1 MYAILRVPHRV
12 SCACHAMPCVPSTLP
27 RTTFAIAAP
36 ADAQKHETT
45 LILLD
50 QKSIKDIR
58 FTVSKEFW
66 RGYPFYNTLPARVM
80 GTFEQWGLTSKLIPY
95 ITWDDG
101 QRDTALSMCDL
112 LAADFQFELYADG
125 RSKPKANARR
135 LLAGG
140 AGIGTAAAEDD
151 EAVADGDQPST
162 ISVPYQVGRAEH
174 TQVWTKR
181 APEGI
186 REDVRGTDR
195 VRATIKGRSLSEY
208 NTPFKMFANVALPK
222 PFMQK
227 MWGEDGYIN
236 QRLDGQGNNFDH
248 RKTSVSEGVK
258 FYCYMLAIAN
268 NPGRPIRAMFNESND
283 KGEKVT
289 TPAPAYG
296 RFGMGEHRFLHLMK
310 LAAFMYDV
318 EQADL
323 DHADPWRF
331 CNLAIECHN
340 QHWNDIYE
348 PSWLIV
354 LDELMCPDTRKE
366 GDKETDIP
374 FTSSVPRKP
383 KDIGAEVKCTADGES
398 GPIIRCELALKY
410 KRRAGQARV
419 TEPYRAEWGATS
431 AQCLRL
437 TEPWHRT
444 GRAVGGDAHFTSVDS
459 LEAMSEHVSAALT
472 PTMPVL
478 TSLPAWQGLY
488 GFGDCKTITDRFP
501 ADELKAMVGP
511 ESGDWAVISSTMAN
525 GKLIYGLGH
534 RRGPAVEFM

>member
-174 TQVWTKR
+174 MPPPHITTHIHRWSMRRRRMRIPPCQSRMLPVGWAETAR
-181 APEGI
+181 S
-186 REDVRGTDR
+186 V
-195 VRATIKGRSLSEY
+195 ATVV
-208 NTPFKMFANVALPK
+208 M
-222 PFMQK
+222 
-227 MWGEDGYIN
+227 
-236 QRLDGQGNNFDH
+236 H
-248 RKTSVSEGVK
+248 
-258 FYCYMLAIAN
+258 
-268 NPGRPIRAMFNESND
+268 
-283 KGEKVT
+283 
-289 TPAPAYG
+289 
-296 RFGMGEHRFLHLMK
+296 
-310 LAAFMYDV
+310 
-318 EQADL
+318 
-323 DHADPWRF
+323 
-331 CNLAIECHN
+331 
-340 QHWNDIYE
+340 
-348 PSWLIV
+348 
-354 LDELMCPDTRKE
+354 
-366 GDKETDIP
+366 
-374 FTSSVPRKP
+374 VPRAAP
-383 KDIGAEVKCTADGES
+383 S
-398 GPIIRCELALKY
+398 
-410 KRRAGQARV
+410 
-419 TEPYRAEWGATS
+419 
-431 AQCLRL
+431 
-437 TEPWHRT
+437 
-444 GRAVGGDAHFTSVDS
+444 
-459 LEAMSEHVSAALT
+459 ALT
-472 PTMPVL
+472 PTLLWWCASQRSATRARQSVARASQSTGAAQRHLNARRRRRHGRARQNSATRHVHSGSSAPIQLWGIHVPPCV
-478 TSLPAWQGLY
+478 TSWH
-488 GFGDCKTITDRFP
+488 
-501 ADELKAMVGP
+501 M
-511 ESGDWAVISSTMAN
+511 
-525 GKLIYGLGH
+525 
-534 RRGPAVEFM
+534 